1 MYRQLSVES
10 TDDLYRIPLLEDK
23 NDELPL
29 TKSEEITSSV
39 RHTVS
44 AKVKKSSLIIENW
57 CILKTT
63 KNYSGYKSI

>member
-1 MYRQLSVES
+1 MYRQLSIES
-10 TDDLYRIPLLEDK
+10 IDNLYRIPLLDDK
-23 NDELPL
+23 NNELPL

-44 AKVKKSSLIIENW
+44 AKVKSSLIIENW